1 MAYIVKFSVT
11 RPNTSIPWE
20 DSNPEKDPYALL
32 FEADKRE
39 ITTVPIIT
47 SEDQLTSTVTWIA
60 PDEETWNQFARDY
73 IYGDSGSFDGS
84 NLIERGLTYNVEK
97 YYE

>member
-20 DSNPEKDPYALL
+20 DPNPEKDPYAML
-32 FEADKRE
+32 FEADKMG
-39 ITTVPIIT
+39 ISTLTIVT

-60 PDEETWNQFARDY
+60 PDEETWLQFAKEN
-73 IYGDSGSFDGS
+73 IYDDSDSFDDS